1 MVDSA
6 LKIIRNRKY
15 LLILIAT
22 CLIMHFC
29 ALADLLL
36 QANVSMNLINIFMI
50 IISLIPL
57 GIIAFSASMR
67 QLDNSCHLVRFAIPL
82 RFVESSAGGIHD
94 VMHDGDWG
102 AWLLSSWAKV
112 WRLPLWWRE

>member
-1 MVDSA
+1 MVVNGVSDNYFADSTW
-6 LKIIRNRKY
+6 Y
-15 LLILIAT
+15 Y
-22 CLIMHFC
+22 C
-29 ALADLLL
+29 
-36 QANVSMNLINIFMI
+36 
-50 IISLIPL
+50 
-57 GIIAFSASMR
+57 FSASMR